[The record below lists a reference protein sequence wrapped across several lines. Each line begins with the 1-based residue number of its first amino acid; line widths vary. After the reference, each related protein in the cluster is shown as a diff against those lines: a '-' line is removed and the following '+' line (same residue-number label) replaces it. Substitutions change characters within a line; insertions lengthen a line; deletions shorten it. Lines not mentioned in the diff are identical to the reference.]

1 MSQLTTL
8 DKFNIAKLQMETS
21 KNKGSSEYWKFR
33 LAIKL
38 IQDIYMFPSDESC
51 KREFYDTISSDKIR
65 VMGKDLI
72 PGERS
77 VVANADFTIGSQIM
91 DVSTAAVLF
100 DEDGGD
106 APPLHITKYQEIF
119 QPMLI
124 TTKTNKEVNRTILL
138 TFLVIFNYL
147 EDSEFAS
154 KVNNLCTHQRQIRLA
169 SEVRNIRDSIKSQ
182 MVDLFHTYFKEYS
195 LAMEFFKKGQIKMAK
210 GNWKFLESLIN
221 VVMVNHS
228 VLMDHRHE
236 CIGTFLDPQFAIFN
250 HSCLPNCLQI
260 ETGYGKYSVVNS
272 LPIQV
277 NEEMTINYV
286 DVSTPVEIRAYKLL
300 TKYHFKCR
308 CQLCLMRQDVFFTM
322 QCNECLKPI
331 KSSSLTAVL
340 TTPNTILKEQS
351 CSKCFHPFD
360 LDVYTRQIQI
370 RNFFIAIIVIPR
382 TNYNINDEGYFTLL
396 LKEFA
401 GLIEKNG
408 APALVRLLVE
418 SLESFHLVLTRV
430 TFIKRLIDEVMATK
444 VFALYTFPFNVIVS
458 KICADGCECIDF
470 DTGLESLKY
479 YARVLFAVKFPA
491 DLSSQL
497 FFNDCLF
504 LELAQ
509 RIEKLMAVLV
519 EEQTDTFFGTFEE
532 SMELFARC
540 AYFFYKHV
548 KCKVEIEYVEEKLLQ
563 LQQVYHPIKSRRNI
577 HSCLERLFSYANA
590 NIFITKTRF
599 LIFNARQEQ
608 VTLFHTFDAD
618 DYL

>member
-8 DKFNIAKLQMETS
+8 DKFNIAKIQMETS
-21 KNKGSSEYWKFR
+21 KNKDSPEYWKFR

-51 KREFYDTISSDKIR
+51 KREFYDTVSNDKMR
-65 VMGKDLI
+65 VMGREFI

-77 VVANADFTIGSQIM
+77 VVANVDFTIGSHIM
-91 DVSTAAVLF
+91 DVSTVAVLF
-100 DEDGGD
+100 DDYGD
-106 APPLHITKYQEIF
+106 SPPVYITRYQEIF
-119 QPMLI
+119 QSMLI
-124 TTKTNKEVNRTILL
+124 ATRTNKEINRIILL
-138 TFLVIFNYL
+138 TFLVMFNYL

-154 KVNNLCTHQRQIRLA
+154 KVNNLCTHQRQIRFA
-169 SEVRNIRDSIKSQ
+169 SDVRNFRDSIKSQ
-182 MVDLFHTYFKEYS
+182 MIDLFHSYFKAYS

-210 GNWKFLESLIN
+210 SSWKFLENLIN

-228 VLMDHRHE
+228 VLMNHHHE
-236 CIGTFLDPQFAIFN
+236 RIGIFLDPQFAIFN

-260 ETGYGKYSVVNS
+260 ESGYKQYSVVNS

-277 NEEMTINYV
+277 NEEITVNYI
-286 DVSTPVEIRAYKLL
+286 DVSTPVEIRVYKLF
-300 TKYHFKCR
+300 TKYHFHCQ
-308 CQLCLMRQDVFFTM
+308 CQLCSMKQDVFFTM
-322 QCNECLKPI
+322 QCNECLKQI
-331 KSSSLTAVL
+331 KSSSLTSVL

-370 RNFFIAIIVIPR
+370 RNFFIALILIPKS
-382 TNYNINDEGYFTLL
+382 NYNINDEGYFSLL
-396 LKEFA
+396 LKEFS
-401 GLIEKNG
+401 GLIERNG
-408 APALVRLLVE
+408 ATSLVKLLVK
-418 SLESFHLVLTRV
+418 SLETFQIVPTRV
-430 TFIKRLIDEVMATK
+430 SFIKHLIDEVMTTK
-444 VFALYTFPFNVIVS
+444 VFALYTFPFNVIVQ
-458 KICADGCECIDF
+458 KISNDTCECNDF

-497 FFNDCLF
+497 FFDECVF
-504 LELAQ
+504 LDLAY
-509 RIEKLMAVLV
+509 RIEKLMSVLV
-519 EEQTDTFFGTFEE
+519 EEQADTFFGTFEE

-548 KCKVEIEYVEEKLLQ
+548 KCKFEIENVEEKLLQ
-563 LQQVYHPIKSRRNI
+563 LRQGYHPVKSKRSI

-608 VTLFHTFDAD
+608 VTLFHTFDSD
-618 DYL
+618 DYM